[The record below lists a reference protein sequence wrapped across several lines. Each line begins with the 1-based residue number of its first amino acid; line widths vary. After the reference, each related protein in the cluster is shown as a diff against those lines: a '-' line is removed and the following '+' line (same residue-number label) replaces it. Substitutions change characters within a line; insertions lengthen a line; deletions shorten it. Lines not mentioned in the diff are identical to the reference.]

1 MHFDRNDASFDQA
14 LLVTPA
20 DALYGQQWL
29 ALPAPADPAMAA
41 RLRIARGT
49 FPLPTVLIGRRR
61 MVRTADIRNYVAR
74 LAPGG
79 QSVPREPEPSPITRG
94 HHTTG
99 RPRKIAASGGAP

>member
-1 MHFDRNDASFDQA
+1 MHLERNDASFGQA

-49 FPLPTVLIGRRR
+49 YPLPTVLVGRRR
-61 MVRTADIRNYVAR
+61 MVRAIDIRNYVAR
-74 LAPGG
+74 LTPDKQPVSHEPAPDA
-79 QSVPREPEPSPITRG
+79 VMCHRRA
-94 HHTTG
+94 G
-99 RPRKIAASGGAP
+99 RPRKIAAAGGAP